1 MPHRGTAPHVIEF
14 QIDDP
19 RWDGERLDRV
29 LAEHTGLPRNRFKA
43 QGATLC
49 CDGRR
54 CKLSRRVQLGSWV
67 SVELPEPE
75 PSELIPEEIELQ
87 ILYENERVLVI
98 DKPAGLVVHPGAG
111 NPSGTLANALAHHL
125 GSAADRF
132 ETPGR
137 PGIVHRLDKET
148 SGVLVAAK
156 DPAALEALQKQFRN
170 RSVEKQYL
178 ALTARPPQ
186 PERGE
191 VHGCITRDP
200 VHRKRFVYHAE
211 RGRAAHTSYRTLRR
225 YGPEGMSLVALW
237 PRTGRT
243 HQLRVHLQ
251 HLRAPIIGDALY
263 GGPRSGEGMM
273 LHAFSL
279 SIVLPDETR
288 RRRFRARLPQRMRDL
303 IHAARTT
310 PDRRDS

>member
-1 MPHRGTAPHVIEF
+1 MVERRADPQVIEF
-14 QIDDP
+14 EIADP

-43 QGATLC
+43 QGATLW
-49 CDGRR
+49 CDDRP
-54 CKLSRRVQLGSWV
+54 CKLSRRVQLGSRV
-67 SVELPEPE
+67 VVELPEPG
-75 PSELIPEEIELQ
+75 PSELIPEEVALD

-111 NPSGTLANALAHHL
+111 NPRGTLANALAYRL

-170 RSVEKQYL
+170 RTAEKQYL
-178 ALTARPPQ
+178 ALTAGAPRPPQ
-186 PERGE
+186 GE
-191 VHGCITRDP
+191 VRGCITRDP
-200 VHRKRFVYHAE
+200 AHRKRFVYHAE
-211 RGRAAHTSYRTLRR
+211 RGRCAHTSYRTVRSF
-225 YGPEGMSLVALW
+225 GPEGVSLVALW

-243 HQLRVHLQ
+243 HQLRVHLK
-251 HLRAPIIGDALY
+251 HLRAPIIGDTLY
-263 GGPRSGEGMM
+263 GGPRCSEGLM

-279 SIVLPDETR
+279 SIVLPDEAR
-288 RRRFRARLPQRMRDL
+288 RRCFRARLPHRMRDL
-303 IHAARTT
+303 IHAVRTT
-310 PDRRDS
+310 PDRPSS